1 METMTLNLP
10 NSIMSFLEAEAKR
23 TGSTKEKI
31 TEQVLDSYTWK
42 LDQSVNFGKSLPYE
56 LSHNYHWKIW

>member
-31 TEQVLDSYTWK
+31 TEQVLDSYT
-42 LDQSVNFGKSLPYE
+42 
-56 LSHNYHWKIW
+56 